1 MHNNFTTQGCN
12 ENSSCSISN
21 ISKICFVQSV
31 LLEPRGFNAKMKN
44 WSKITRVA
52 MHIASLP
59 SEADISTER
68 FRHSG
73 IPTNPTPMLTKT
85 PSGMN
90 VAVDWMV

>member
-1 MHNNFTTQGCN
+1 MIATPLIDIYTREC
-12 ENSSCSISN
+12 CLN

-85 PSGMN
+85 PSGMY